1 MISNVYSNNG
11 YDFYEQRFK
20 NRQDL
25 ISYLKNAKTSIAFS
39 SRELASHKNSDGY
52 DEWTKTKSFEE
63 ALKLF
68 EYGWYEDFDKF
79 LVQKKQIDKHFPYVA
94 KKKTYHNY
102 VCGSVPN
109 VVNAI
114 NNLSLIHI

>member
-11 YDFYEQRFK
+11 YDFFEQRFK

-25 ISYLKNAKTSIAFS
+25 ISYLKSAKTSLAFS
-39 SRELASHKNSDGY
+39 SSELVSHKISD
-52 DEWTKTKSFEE
+52 DQTEWTKTKSFEE

-79 LVQKKQIDKHFPYVA
+79 LVQKKQIDKYF
-94 KKKTYHNY
+94 
-102 VCGSVPN
+102 
-109 VVNAI
+109 
-114 NNLSLIHI
+114 

>member
-79 LVQKKQIDKHFPYVA
+79 LVQKKQIDKHFPAV
-94 KKKTYHNY
+94 
-102 VCGSVPN
+102 
-109 VVNAI
+109 
-114 NNLSLIHI
+114 HIMVHQILFYL